1 MSTDTILVLAKPN
14 EAPIALLK
22 QRLTSPNIVVGD
34 SADAFR
40 AAAAEATVLFNWS
53 GSLPL
58 LRTVF
63 GMCPHL
69 RWVHSRSVGLERT
82 LFPEISESSVPI
94 TNSIGVY
101 SASLGE
107 FTLAAILYFAK
118 DLRRM
123 IRNQIAGV
131 WQPFDV
137 TPVSGQTLGIVGYG
151 DIGRAIAARVRP
163 LGMSV
168 LAVKR
173 HPPASPGADPLVD
186 AFYTPE
192 HRIEM
197 ISRCDYVAVAAPL
210 TDETRGMIAA
220 PEFAA
225 MKPTAVVINIGRGPI
240 IDEPALL
247 HALSTGQIKGA
258 ALDVFDQ
265 EPLPQGHPFY
275 KLENVLL
282 SPHCADHTP
291 VWLDEAMELFIE
303 QYQRF
308 QKGEPLLNVVN
319 KKLGY

>member
-131 WQPFDV
+131 WAPFDV

-225 MKPTAVVINIGRGPI
+225 MKPTAVVINVGRGPI

-247 HALSTGQIKGA
+247 HALTAPAKSKAPRLTSSIRSPCRRAIPFTNWKTSCSPRIAPTTRPSGSTKPWSFSSSNISASKRA
-258 ALDVFDQ
+258 NRCLT
-265 EPLPQGHPFY
+265 
-275 KLENVLL
+275 
-282 SPHCADHTP
+282 S
-291 VWLDEAMELFIE
+291 
-303 QYQRF
+303 
-308 QKGEPLLNVVN
+308 
-319 KKLGY
+319 

>member
-1 MSTDTILVLAKPN
+1 
-14 EAPIALLK
+14 
-22 QRLTSPNIVVGD
+22 
-34 SADAFR
+34 
-40 AAAAEATVLFNWS
+40 
-53 GSLPL
+53 
-58 LRTVF
+58 
-63 GMCPHL
+63 MCPHL
-69 RWVHSRSVGLERT
+69 RWVHFRSVGLDHA
-82 LFPEISESSVPI
+82 LFAEISESSVLL
-94 TNSIGVY
+94 TNSIGIY
-101 SASLGE
+101 SAALGE

-131 WQPFDV
+131 WEPFDV
-137 TPVSGQTLGIVGYG
+137 TPISGQTLGLVGYG
-151 DIGRAIAARVRP
+151 DIGRAIATRVRP

-173 HPPASPGADPLVD
+173 HTPAPVAPDPLVD

-197 ISRCDYVAVAAPL
+197 ISCCDYLAVAAPL
-210 TDETRGMIAA
+210 TAETRGTIDA

-225 MKPTAVVINIGRGPI
+225 MKPTAVVINVGRGPI

-247 HALSTGQIKGA
+247 HALTTGQIKGA

-265 EPLPQGHPFY
+265 EPLPPGHPFY